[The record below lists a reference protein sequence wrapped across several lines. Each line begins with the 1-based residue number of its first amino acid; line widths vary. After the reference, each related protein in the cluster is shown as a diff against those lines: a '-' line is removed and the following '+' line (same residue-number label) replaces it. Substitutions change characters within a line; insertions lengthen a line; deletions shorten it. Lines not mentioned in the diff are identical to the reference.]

1 MEAAWLQPHLGSP
14 LKRWRWLMW
23 QRGGGQSLP
32 LSSLLLLALV
42 FLSMAGPQVASSVS
56 SIQSLPLLLSRP
68 AASNETKFTS
78 DQQSSRGC
86 NPHSGPVCS
95 SNGRRFADECEA
107 MAATKGRLTVGPCT
121 AKRNY
126 SAGRNSISR
135 TIRTIIT
142 HVYRSSTNATSRT
155 KIVSGSGSSSSSSS
169 SSDNMSSRSSSS
181 MNDGSDGS
189 MDADSIISS
198 IGSSVEES
206 SPDASTAATAAS
218 LLKSL
223 VSPVKCSSTC
233 LRPNPV
239 CGENGVTFWCGV
251 QEAQC
256 AGAEVAYVGACA
268 PESGVPGLSPRTW
281 EGLVLA
287 HQLWI
292 LVAAATVLAGL
303 L

>member
-1 MEAAWLQPHLGSP
+1 
-14 LKRWRWLMW
+14 MW

-78 DQQSSRGC
+78 DQHSTRGC

-121 AKRNY
+121 AKRNFG
-126 SAGRNSISR
+126 AGRNTISR

-142 HVYRSSTNATSRT
+142 HVYRSSTNATTDT
-155 KIVSGSGSSSSSSS
+155 KIVPSSSSSSS
-169 SSDNMSSRSSSS
+169 SSSEGSIGSRSSSS
-181 MNDGSDGS
+181 
-189 MDADSIISS
+189 SIV
-198 IGSSVEES
+198 SSVGE
-206 SPDASTAATAAS
+206 PTHDAAAAS
-218 LLKSL
+218 AHKSL
-223 VSPVKCSSTC
+223 ASPVKCSSTC
-233 LRPNPV
+233 LRPHPV
-239 CGENGVTFWCGV
+239 CAVNGVTYWCGA

-256 AGAEVAYVGACA
+256 AGAEVAYEGTCA
-268 PESGVPGLSPRTW
+268 PESGTPGLSPRTW

-303 L
+303 M

>member
-1 MEAAWLQPHLGSP
+1 
-14 LKRWRWLMW
+14 
-23 QRGGGQSLP
+23 
-32 LSSLLLLALV
+32 
-42 FLSMAGPQVASSVS
+42 MAGPQVASSVS

-78 DQQSSRGC
+78 DQHSTRGC

-121 AKRNY
+121 TKRNFG
-126 SAGRNSISR
+126 AGRNTISR

-142 HVYRSSTNATSRT
+142 HVYRSSTNATTDT
-155 KIVSGSGSSSSSSS
+155 KIAPSSSSSSS
-169 SSDNMSSRSSSS
+169 GGIIDSRSSSS
-181 MNDGSDGS
+181 MSDGSDGS
-189 MDADSIISS
+189 VDADTVISS
-198 IGSSVEES
+198 SGASVKEP
-206 SPDASTAATAAS
+206 SPNAAAAS
-218 LLKSL
+218 VRKSL
-223 VSPVKCSSTC
+223 ASPVKCSSTC

-239 CGENGVTFWCGV
+239 CAVNGVTYWCGA
-251 QEAQC
+251 QEAHC
-256 AGAEVAYVGACA
+256 AGAEVAYEGTCA
-268 PESGVPGLSPRTW
+268 PESGTPGLSPRTW